1 MKISNNALNFLLLA
15 QYRAI
20 FKRAY
25 VKGLASA
32 VLLTAGL
39 AAGAAQA
46 APTDTYLDKD
56 DFANTASGGQ
66 NVTITSNSELDM
78 KDIESFEAGTGN
90 VYIGTTTIDGAT
102 VDITGAAARHII
114 TTNTLTVQNGGKL
127 TVSNNNQTDTHIYG
141 GADAMGATMKI
152 TGEGSSFTANAAGV
166 NFAGITVEKGATVN
180 LGGLVNLNYKGNE
193 DDKAE
198 WGFYTNL
205 YANGSGNGTVTISD
219 STVNLNDQSMVGA
232 DKAISIT
239 GDSTIN
245 FDGSWHT
252 LGKYTDTNNGNV
264 KVQIPGDAYAT
275 AFLRG
280 TNSSNGSVT
289 ISASRGDDN
298 KIIATPE
305 LNVLDGRNG
314 AIYANKIDINEAKV
328 KIGSGSKFILD
339 GDWVGKTLAQEGTH
353 SSGTVTLK
361 DVTFTNNG
369 TLVLG
374 NSQSGGR
381 VNVTGKTDPCQ
392 YLGSRKRPPH
402 YL

>member
-1 MKISNNALNFLLLA
+1 MKVSNNALNFLLA

-56 DFANTASGGQ
+56 DFANTAQ
-66 NVTITSNSELDM
+66 NAPNPIKITSNSELDM
-78 KDIESFEAGTGN
+78 KDVPFANDGTGHAF
-90 VYIGTTTIDGAT
+90 IGSTTINGAT
-102 VDITGAAARHII
+102 VDIKGAADRHFV
-114 TTNTLTVQNGGKL
+114 TTGGLTIENGGKF
-127 TVSNNNQTDTHIYG
+127 TVTNKNNTNTNILG
-141 GADAMGATMKI
+141 GSDGQGAIFKI
-152 TGEGSSFTANAAGV
+152 TGDGSSLTANSAGV
-166 NFAGITVEKGATVN
+166 NFASVTVEKGSTIT
-180 LGGLVNLNYKGNE
+180 LGGLVNSEIDTLGQWYL
-193 DDKAE
+193 
-198 WGFYTNL
+198 YTNL
-205 YANGSGNGTVTISD
+205 SAVGSGDGTVTISD
-219 STVNLNDQSMVGA
+219 STVNLNDQSHVGA
-232 DKAISIT
+232 DSSVIIS

-245 FDGSWHT
+245 FDGAWHD
-252 LGKYTDTNNGNV
+252 LDKYDDNGT
-264 KVQIPGDAYAT
+264 KKDIEGTGYAT
-275 AFLRG
+275 AFIRG
-280 TNSSNGSVT
+280 NNIDGKTGSVT

-298 KIIATPE
+298 KVIATPE

-353 SSGTVTLK
+353 SASTVTLK

-381 VNVTGKTDPCQ
+381 VI
-392 YLGSRKRPPH
+392 R
-402 YL
+402 